1 MTDVLNWITSD
12 EHLLAVPFYAVM
24 SVMLGWRTVNVALRV
39 THHNDQARKSV
50 RAFVRATAYFR
61 LS

>member
-1 MTDVLNWITSD
+1 MADVLNLITSD
-12 EHLLAVPFYAVM
+12 EHLWAAPLYAVV
-24 SVMLGWRTVNVALRV
+24 SVMLGWRIVNLALRV
-39 THHNDQARKSV
+39 THHDDQARKSV